1 MVAPARTAVIDADAH
16 VVETAQTWEYMD
28 PEDRKYRP
36 VHLEAPDDGQRQ
48 YWLIDGKVRGFRFP
62 AYSTAQLD
70 ELSRLAGRTMT
81 TPKDASEMTNVDLR
95 LQHMDQIGV
104 DVQVLHN
111 TIFIEQVT
119 DNPAAEVAIYKS
131 WNRWL
136 ADIWRQGNGR
146 LRWSCVLPLLSIP
159 DALDQMRFGKA
170 NGACAVLMRPIEG
183 NRQLIDPYFY
193 PVFEEASRLDLAV
206 AVHIANGNPWLT
218 DFFRHPV
225 FQAAALDRFRVPTV
239 MAVHDLLMSEV
250 PTVFPKLRFGFI
262 EASAQWIPWI
272 FTEARKRF
280 QQQGREWPEDIARE
294 YRIYVTCENSDDI
307 PYVEKYCGESCLV
320 IGTDYGHS
328 DPSSDV
334 DAIRTFQQRTDITPD
349 AKRRI
354 LHDNPATLYAL

>member
-36 VHLEAPDDGQRQ
+36 VHLEAPDDGGRQ

-62 AYSTAQLD
+62 AYSTAQLE

-81 TPKDASEMTNVDLR
+81 TPK
-95 LQHMDQIGV
+95 
-104 DVQVLHN
+104 QVLHN

-159 DALDQMRFGKA
+159 DALDQMRYGKA

-354 LHDNPATLYAL
+354 LHDNPAALYSL